1 MIEKTDH
8 NKPIFSEEFNID
20 GTFTIKKEDIV
31 NQMKEVFDPEIPV
44 NIYDLGLIYE
54 IKIDEEK
61 KVEII
66 MTLTSPNCPVA
77 ESLPIDPPSSTGFPV
92 TIAGVYPWIDPYA
105 SIIQAI
111 VCGFVPRS
119 GAGIS
124 VFGPRNLSIL
134 RVYLFVK
141 LYNSFFD
148 NLFRYLLL

>member
-1 MIEKTDH
+1 MIEKTDN

-61 KVEII
+61 KVEVI

-77 ESLPIDPPSSTGFPV
+77 ESLPKEVFQKIKNLNGMKSLALYLTFDPPWDQDMMSED
-92 TIAGVYPWIDPYA
+92 AKLALD
-105 SIIQAI
+105 
-111 VCGFVPRS
+111 VP
-119 GAGIS
+119 
-124 VFGPRNLSIL
+124 
-134 RVYLFVK
+134 
-141 LYNSFFD
+141 
-148 NLFRYLLL
+148 

>member
-1 MIEKTDH
+1 MIEKTDN

-77 ESLPIDPPSSTGFPV
+77 ETLPIDVSHK
-92 TIAGVYPWIDPYA
+92 IK
-105 SIIQAI
+105 
-111 VCGFVPRS
+111 
-119 GAGIS
+119 
-124 VFGPRNLSIL
+124 NLNGMKSL
-134 RVYLFVK
+134 AVYLTFEPPWDKDMMSEDAK
-141 LYNSFFD
+141 LALD
-148 NLFRYLLL
+148 IA